1 MRNLLS
7 LICCFLGCSC
17 CLAQLESEMDVIPYR
32 PRIAEFT
39 VTSLYDYNAN
49 CNSDAFGNNASEI
62 ELDQKIKARLGIPI
76 VMKQGT
82 LIGLQLKYDNHD
94 FIIEHHDPRQYEL
107 FNYIKEERF
116 RSVGARFLI
125 SKDLDEKRNLTILA
139 GTEIKSDKLVFNG
152 NTTKSFINFNY
163 KVQKND
169 HVSIGGGIAL
179 AYTLGNPQ
187 IYPIFYYENNF
198 AKRWTLDLALPK
210 SVVLRRQ
217 LSPKCYLSFKTEVVG
232 WRYAVHNHE
241 LSQNVD
247 EALTLRKS
255 DLNMGFN
262 FEHEIHDWLWL
273 GVDAGYSHN
282 LRSFLARPGDNRRD
296 ALIEMN
302 ATGAPYTMFSVFIVP
317 PKKIYR

>member
-1 MRNLLS
+1 MRNLLT
-7 LICCFLGCSC
+7 LLCCIMGGS
-17 CLAQLESEMDVIPYR
+17 CLAQLDSEMDVIPYR

-49 CNSDAFGNNASEI
+49 CNSDAFGNNTSEI

-76 VMKQGT
+76 VMKDKT

-94 FIIEHHDPRQYEL
+94 FIIEQEGPREYEL

-125 SKDLDEKRNLTILA
+125 SKELSNNRDITILV
-139 GTEIKSDKLVFNG
+139 GSEIKSDKMVFNK
-152 NTTKSFINFNY
+152 NTTKTFVNVNY
-163 KVQKND
+163 KIRKNER
-169 HVSIGGGIAL
+169 VSIGGGLAL

-198 AKRWTLDLALPK
+198 AKNWTLDLALPK
-210 SVVLRRQ
+210 SIVLRRQ
-217 LSPKCYLSFKTEVVG
+217 LSPKCYLSFKAEVKG

-241 LSQNVD
+241 LSQ
-247 EALTLRKS
+247 ETGESLTLRKS
-255 DLNMGFN
+255 DLNVGLN

-273 GVDAGYSHN
+273 GVDTGYSHN
-282 LRSFLARPGDNRRD
+282 LRSFLARPGDGYSD
-296 ALIEMN
+296 ALIDLN